1 MKKIILIP
9 ILALFSL
16 SLIAE
21 TPQSTTTP
29 APAPSAPKPAT
40 TPVATTP
47 TATVPPV
54 ISPSAI
60 VTDAYAEGSTV
71 HLSAGISDVLVVHV
85 KGLDI
90 SSVSTTNNK
99 LIRLFINCME
109 IGGSQP
115 MGWCKQGDGSDL
127 KFLLERTEAND
138 KTWNTIL
145 GYPEVGKEFFKLGVS
160 ISIGLTGQTCIP
172 TAISTTAPNT
182 PFQFVRIYSN
192 WFWFCLIIVLAY
204 YIVLFTY
211 AKKTPMLRDAPAD
224 LTPLGIPGVAA
235 GNAPFSLGKVQMAF
249 WFSIVVTSYLFIWL
263 ITDNYE
269 LITEGTLVLIGIGA
283 GTALGAVSINNSKAD
298 GTIKEIQDL
307 QAQQSDLNTATAL
320 LAATAGPE
328 VPGKI
333 AYNKFL
339 DGQLTIKIT
348 NLLNGLQSQKDNF
361 FNDILTDENGISFHR
376 LQMVTFTLVL
386 GLVFIYSVWADLTM
400 PSFSATLLTMQG
412 ITAGTYLGFKIP
424 EKQS

>member
-1 MKKIILIP
+1 MKKLILIP
-9 ILALFSL
+9 VLALFSL
-16 SLIAE
+16 NLMAAA
-21 TPQSTTTP
+21 TP
-29 APAPSAPKPAT
+29 AIPPA
-40 TPVATTP
+40 
-47 TATVPPV
+47 
-54 ISPSAI
+54 AI
-60 VTDAYAEGSTV
+60 VTDAYADGSTR
-71 HLSAGISDVLVVHV
+71 HLSAGISDILIVHV
-85 KGLDI
+85 KNWDLQSANQNDL
-90 SSVSTTNNK
+90 K
-99 LIRLFINCME
+99 QLRLFINDTE
-109 IGGSQP
+109 IQDSAP
-115 MGWCKQGDGSDL
+115 MGWSKQGDGSDVRFYL
-127 KFLLERTEAND
+127 QRIESNT

-145 GYPEVGKEFFKLGVS
+145 GYPEVGKAFFDLPVTVS
-160 ISIGLTGQTCIP
+160 VGFTGQTGCA
-172 TAISTTAPNT
+172 TQLSTIAPNGR
-182 PFQFVRIYSN
+182 PFQFARIYRN
-192 WFWFCLIIVLAY
+192 WFWFCLIIIMAY
-204 YIVLFTY
+204 YVVLFSY

-224 LTPLGIPGVAA
+224 LTSLGIPGVAA

-283 GTALGAVSINNSKAD
+283 GTALGAVSINNSKSD
-298 GTIKEIQDL
+298 GTIKQIQDL
-307 QAQQSDLNTATAL
+307 QAQQSDLNTANAL

-333 AYNKFL
+333 AYNTFL
-339 DGQLTIKIT
+339 YGQLTIKIAK
-348 NLLNGLQSQKDNF
+348 LIKGLQSGGDNF

-376 LQMVTFTLVL
+376 LQMVTFTIIL